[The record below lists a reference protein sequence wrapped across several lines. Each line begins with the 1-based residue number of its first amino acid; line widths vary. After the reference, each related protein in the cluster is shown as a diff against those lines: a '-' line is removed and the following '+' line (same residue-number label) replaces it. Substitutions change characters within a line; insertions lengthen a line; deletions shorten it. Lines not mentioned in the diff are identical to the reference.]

1 VIGSASQNPNERSK
15 GENMKLRR
23 LALACVMA
31 TAVALALPSAK
42 AQAANLPVSGTT
54 TNGLNLTGVLNLTNF
69 VRNNGVLSAVGTLT
83 GTLTDAAG
91 NVLGSVTNL
100 PVTLP
105 VLPQQSTGTCQILDL
120 VLGPLHLD
128 LLGLVVDLNQVHLT
142 ITAQQG
148 PGNLLG
154 NLLCAVANLLNHNAL
169 NVNGLAGLL
178 NNILRHL

>member
-1 VIGSASQNPNERSK
+1 
-15 GENMKLRR
+15 MKLGR
-23 LALACVMA
+23 LALACAIAM
-31 TAVALALPSAK
+31 TVALILPSTK
-42 AQAANLPVSGTT
+42 TQAATLPVSGTT
-54 TNGLNLTGVLNLTNF
+54 TNGLNLTGTLNTTQF
-69 VRNNGVLSAVGTLT
+69 VVQNGTLSAVGTLT
-83 GTLTDAAG
+83 ATITDAPG
-91 NVLGSVTNL
+91 TVLGSVTDL

-105 VLPQQSTGTCQILDL
+105 VLTQQSSRTCQILDL

-128 LLGLVVDLNQVHLT
+128 LLGLVVDLNQINLT

-154 NLLCAVANLLNHNAL
+154 NLLCAVANLLNENPQ